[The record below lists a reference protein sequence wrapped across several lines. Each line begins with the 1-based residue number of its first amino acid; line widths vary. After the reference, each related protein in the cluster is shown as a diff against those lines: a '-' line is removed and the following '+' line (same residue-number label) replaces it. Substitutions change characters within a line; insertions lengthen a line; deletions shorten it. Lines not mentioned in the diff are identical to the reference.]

1 MLIPGYS
8 DKTHKETWMRRLSF
22 LAATTCMTTALLG
35 LTNAQANELQVKL
48 WAAACATCHGTNG
61 HAVGANV
68 RLAGADAKATLESLL
83 AYKRGQRQGT
93 IMHQIAKGYSDEQLA
108 QISQYFA
115 AQK

>member
-1 MLIPGYS
+1 M
-8 DKTHKETWMRRLSF
+8 M
-22 LAATTCMTTALLG
+22 AALLG
-35 LTNAQANELQVKL
+35 VQSAQANELQVKL